1 MSFVVD
7 QEVLANAIPATVR
20 DLCRRMHEAGFGVWC
35 VGGAIRDVILA
46 QLHGL
51 HGTTYGDWDIAS
63 TATPEQVIGL
73 FRRVIPSGIR
83 HGTVTVLLSDQ
94 AVEVTTLRGDRGYSD
109 GRRPDHVVFVDNISR
124 DLARRDFT
132 INAIAYE
139 PIGDRLVDPFGGID
153 DIEARCLRAV
163 GDPLERFSEDG
174 LRVLRAARFA
184 ATLEVQIESKTKAAI
199 RPSLNSYRRVSAE
212 RIRDEWAKAL
222 RAPQPSRAF
231 RIMQDHG
238 MLEISAPELAQT
250 HDCPQKRH
258 RHYDVWEHTL
268 LTVDRVAPHS
278 LELRLAA
285 LLHDVGK
292 PAVRAIDPNIG
303 DYTFHNHEIL
313 GAQIAD
319 AILRRLRFANDLRE
333 VVVALVR
340 HHIVVYDTDWS
351 DAAVRRW
358 LNRLGSALVSN
369 ILELATAGVDV
380 ITKGDDTDSQLRNL
394 AELEQRVR
402 SVLEANQ
409 AFTLKDLAITGKLL
423 MEELDLA
430 PGPVVGQV
438 LRTLL
443 DDVLEAPALNVRE
456 RLLDRARALLK
467 SLASTGEDPHPP

>member
-1 MSFVVD
+1 MGIIVD
-7 QEVLANAIPATVR
+7 QQVLANAIPASVR
-20 DLCRRMHEAGFGVWC
+20 DLCRRIHEAGFGVWC

-46 QLHGL
+46 QLRGL

-63 TATPEQVIGL
+63 TATPVQVTGL

-83 HGTVTVLLSDQ
+83 HGTVTVLLPDQ
-94 AVEVTTLRGDRGYSD
+94 AVEVTTLRGEQGYAD
-109 GRRPDHVVFVDNISR
+109 GRHPDRVVFFDDIAR

-132 INAIAYE
+132 INAIAYD
-139 PIGDRLVDPFGGID
+139 PIGDRLVDPFRGID

-212 RIRDEWAKAL
+212 RIRDEWTKAL
-222 RAPQPSRAF
+222 GAPQPSRAF

-238 MLEISAPELAQT
+238 MLAISAPELAQT
-250 HDCPQKRH
+250 HDCTQNRH
-258 RHYDVWEHTL
+258 HHYDVWEHTI
-268 LTVDRVAPHS
+268 LTVDRVVPSS
-278 LELRLAA
+278 LVLRLAA
-285 LLHDVGK
+285 LMHDVGK
-292 PAVRAIDPNIG
+292 PAARTIDPKHG
-303 DYTFHNHEIL
+303 DYTFHGHEIL

-319 AILRRLRFANDLRE
+319 IVLRRLRFANDLRE
-333 VVVALVR
+333 VVVTLVR
-340 HHIVVYDTDWS
+340 HHIVAYDTDWT

-358 LNRLGSALVSN
+358 LNRVGSASVSN
-369 ILELATAGVDV
+369 ILELATADV
-380 ITKGDDTDSQLRNL
+380 IAKGHDAQLQLRNL

-402 SVLEANQ
+402 SILGANQ
-409 AFTLKDLAITGKLL
+409 AFTLKDLAVTGTLL

-438 LRTLL
+438 LRALL
-443 DDVLEAPALNVRE
+443 DDVLEAPEHNERE
-456 RLLDRARALLK
+456 RLLDRARELLK
-467 SLASTGEDPHPP
+467 SP